1 MNEVELRQ
9 KIYDGLSDKS
19 VEISEEYKINLGTQ
33 GTYKVICSATDEDAA
48 NHIKQ

>member
-19 VEISEEYKINLGTQ
+19 VEISEEVKMGCAP
-33 GTYKVICSATDEDAA
+33 KVG
-48 NHIKQ
+48 